1 MLQLKHVKC
10 IAETFFNNM
19 SLEDMRHYGKLNDD
33 LRNRKIYNEVYRRK
47 SREEALL
54 QTQKLLDKRRQKRNL
69 IRTTN
74 RTIVTSE
81 SQPYETLATND
92 THDTSGND
100 SSIIEASTGGEFNL
114 SLDKFFERPIL
125 IHEASYTPNSDFD
138 AVFEPF
144 TLWTRDPTVRT
155 KLSHY
160 AYLRGNLKL
169 RIVTSSSRFHFGSLL
184 VSFQPYLDSNRTLL
198 SLIDAMSD
206 MPELVRPSFHNY
218 LSQSPERSVLKFGK
232 DNILEMT
239 VPMLLPKKYARLY
252 NRDGL
257 VITNDVDFEEMAPLG
272 SMFYSSLNQ
281 LRVANDDEQSPVY
294 IQTYAWME
302 DIELGPSTATD
313 INITAEAQPQSAF
326 DSVRS
331 AVNNNKVLNSIS
343 DSVKGYVSD
352 EYSDAGPAAKIA
364 SAVSTAAEKLS
375 DVPIIG
381 VAARATSIA
390 SKAGARLLKMFGFSR
405 PSQIEPAI
413 FAKVVAV
420 SNGAFLENKDTA
432 FKLTADPK
440 QELSVQPLGGE
451 YNMDPMALKF
461 MTSRESYFH
470 TFNWSADDDP
480 RLTTLALFPVSPLI
494 STSFTTLD
502 PQPRTV
508 VQGSALS
515 YAAIPFHNWRGTIS
529 FRFEVVASSF
539 HRGKLLIIYEPNS
552 AGLELINAAPT
563 NLNQQYVFCLDI
575 EEDRDVTID
584 CGFVHDRLFA
594 NTKAYNYDML
604 DSLVDLTYTTA
615 DIPIHNSMCEDNSC
629 IGSLYIRPFTK
640 LTSPSTNA
648 TGDVQINCYVYSDD
662 MEFARPLSMS
672 NVYTSNNVVTR
683 KIGAIGTRV
692 SEEITSESQPTALPD
707 GGASQINVGPNV
719 RTSSKRHLINRVKP
733 KNDDVYLYHF
743 GEKIESFRAL
753 LKRDEA
759 SGRITVPGVTPNTA
773 ALHIPLYPVAR
784 YEMIPRYNFPENVDT
799 VIATGE
805 RVGLP
810 TLFDHLRYAYL
821 FCKGGY
827 RTRLIFYNG
836 NATHYNSKPVATVVR
851 TQLTFPL
858 YEAVS
863 LNEPLGNSMEGSA
876 YFDSTNG
883 SGIEYELPYYSTDM
897 FTIPQDILVHNLPNN
912 INAEM
917 FQDDQFSY
925 QGAEVRMNTIAG
937 TSSTCV
943 INTSAAEDFT
953 FFRFQGG
960 SFYTKPA

>member
-10 IAETFFNNM
+10 ISETFFNSM

-33 LRNRKIYNEVYRRK
+33 IRNRKIYNEVYRRK
-47 SREEALL
+47 SHEEAIL
-54 QTQKLLDKRRQKRNL
+54 QTQKLLEKRRQRRNL

-74 RTIVTSE
+74 KTIVTSE

-100 SSIIEASTGGEFNL
+100 SSVIEASTGGEFNL

-125 IHEASYTPNSDFD
+125 IHEASYTPNTNFD

-184 VSFQPYLDSNRTLL
+184 VSFQPFLDSNRTILAL
-198 SLIDAMSD
+198 MDAMSD
-206 MPELVRPSFHNY
+206 IPELVRPSFHNY

-232 DNILEMT
+232 DNILEIT
-239 VPMLLPKKYARLY
+239 LPMLLPKKYARLY

-272 SMFYSSLNQ
+272 SVFYSSLNQ

-313 INITAEAQPQSAF
+313 INITAESQPQSNF
-326 DSVRS
+326 DSFRS
-331 AVNNNKVLNSIS
+331 TVNNNKVLNNVS
-343 DSVKGYVSD
+343 DAVKGYVSD

-364 SAVSTAAEKLS
+364 SAISTAAEKLS

-405 PSQIEPAI
+405 PAQIDPAI

-420 SNGAFLENKDTA
+420 SNGSFLENKDTA
-432 FKLTADPK
+432 FKITADPK

-451 YNMDPMALKF
+451 FNMDPMAFKF

-470 TFNWSADDDP
+470 TFTWSADDDP

-494 STSFTTLD
+494 STSFTTLAA
-502 PQPRTV
+502 QPRTV
-508 VQGSALS
+508 IQGTALS

-539 HRGKLLIIYEPNS
+539 HRGKLLIVYEPNS
-552 AGLELINAAPT
+552 SGLELINAAPT
-563 NLNQQYVFCLDI
+563 NLNQQYVYCLDI
-575 EEDRDVTID
+575 EEDRDITID

-594 NTKAYNYDML
+594 NVNASSSNFL
-604 DSLVDLTYTTA
+604 GSLVDFQYTTA
-615 DIPIHNSMCEDNSC
+615 DIAQHKIMCNDNEC

-648 TGDVQINCYVYSDD
+648 TSDVQINCYVYSDD
-662 MEFARPLSMS
+662 IEFSRPQSLSDP
-672 NVYTSNNVVTR
+672 YTLNNVITR
-683 KIGAIGTRV
+683 KIGSVGTRAEV
-692 SEEITSESQPTALPD
+692 ISSESQPTTLPD
-707 GGASQINVGPNV
+707 GGATQVNVGPNV
-719 RTSSKRHLINRVKP
+719 RTSSKRHLINRIKP

-759 SGRITVPGVTPNTA
+759 SGKVKLPNTINA
-773 ALHIPLYPVAR
+773 TGLLQVPLYPVAR
-784 YEMIPRYNFPENVDT
+784 YEMIPRYNYADNVDF
-799 VIATGE
+799 VIPYGE

-827 RTRLIFYNG
+827 RTRLINYN
-836 NATHYNSKPVATVVR
+836 TSRDHSTVKPIATVTR
-851 TQLTFPL
+851 TTIGSPL
-858 YEAVS
+858 YQVFE
-863 LNEPLGNSMEGSA
+863 LTDDIGNNMQGSV
-876 YFDSTNG
+876 YFDSQNG
-883 SGIEYELPYYSTDM
+883 SGIEYELPYYSSDM
-897 FTIPQDILVHNLPNN
+897 FTIPQDLLVHDDATN
-912 INAEM
+912 INAGM
-917 FQDDQFSY
+917 FKDDESVH
-925 QGAEVRMNTIAG
+925 QGAEVRLTTIA
-937 TSSTCV
+937 STNNICV

-953 FFRFQGG
+953 FFRFQGA
-960 SFYTKPA
+960 SFYTRPG